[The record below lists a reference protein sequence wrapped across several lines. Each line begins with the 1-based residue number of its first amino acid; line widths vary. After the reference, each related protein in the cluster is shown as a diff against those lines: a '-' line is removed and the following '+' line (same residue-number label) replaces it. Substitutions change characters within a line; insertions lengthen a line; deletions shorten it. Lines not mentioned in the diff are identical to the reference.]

1 MSYQFKTNFLI
12 LTKQVVSATGNSLYV
27 NGIECCAGVSG
38 NLTQTGVLLNNQI
51 NSLSGF
57 VTGLSGF
64 DLTNFATVVNLTQTG
79 ITIEGQLSSLSG
91 WAAPNIN
98 LGTTGS
104 SLYNYLN
111 NGSGA
116 LLLVIQST
124 GSNLYNYLS
133 NLSGQFN
140 TNFATQIN
148 LTTTGQT
155 LYNYANGIGT
165 NLSGTLTQSG
175 ISLQNIIYG
184 GDNNISGNLTLTG
197 QTNRNL
203 TIGGD
208 TNLSGNLQ
216 STGQLLY
223 SDLTGLSGQANINYA
238 TATNLTTTGI
248 TLRNLTIGGDTNL
261 SGQLTTTGS
270 TLYINLT
277 GLSGQFNTNFAPS
290 INNYV
295 YRTGDQLITGVK
307 SFNDSTLF
315 YNNLRF
321 NVSNITGNFNFTSGS
336 YRYVWTG
343 NYQWTGTLP
352 SYTTYSGFEFM
363 VKHGGTT
370 GTNLSL
376 SGLIDYS
383 NNATMIPYQSLNI
396 WSNGQSWIL
405 N

>member
-1 MSYQFKTNFLI
+1 MSNRTYSQAINDGK
-12 LTKQVVSATGNSLYV
+12 ATPAFLYV
-27 NGIECCAGVSG
+27 WDSNQTYIDGNGA
-38 NLTQTGVLLNNQI
+38 
-51 NSLSGF
+51 
-57 VTGLSGF
+57 
-64 DLTNFATVVNLTQTG
+64 
-79 ITIEGQLSSLSG
+79 
-91 WAAPNIN
+91 
-98 LGTTGS
+98 
-104 SLYNYLN
+104 
-111 NGSGA
+111 
-116 LLLVIQST
+116 
-124 GSNLYNYLS
+124 
-133 NLSGQFN
+133 
-140 TNFATQIN
+140 
-148 LTTTGQT
+148 
-155 LYNYANGIGT
+155 
-165 NLSGTLTQSG
+165 
-175 ISLQNIIYG
+175 
-184 GDNNISGNLTLTG
+184 TLTG
-197 QTNRNL
+197 CNRLL
-203 TIGGD
+203 T
-208 TNLSGNLQ
+208 T
-216 STGQLLY
+216 
-223 SDLTGLSGQANINYA
+223 SDLG
-238 TATNLTTTGI
+238 
-248 TLRNLTIGGDTNL
+248 
-261 SGQLTTTGS
+261 
-270 TLYINLT
+270 
-277 GLSGQFNTNFAPS
+277 NFAPS